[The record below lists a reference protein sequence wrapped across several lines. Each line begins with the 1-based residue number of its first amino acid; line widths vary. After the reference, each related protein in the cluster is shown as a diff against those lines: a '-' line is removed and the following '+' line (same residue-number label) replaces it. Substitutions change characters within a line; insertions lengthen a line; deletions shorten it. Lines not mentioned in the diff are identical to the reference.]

1 MFLFVAFSGATVAVN
16 VSDAPTAREVVVLD
30 NETPVTSIGEGA
42 TLFLLSGKQM
52 PI

>member
-1 MFLFVAFSGATVAVN
+1 MFLFVAFSGAMVAVN

-42 TLFLLSGKQM
+42 TLFLPIGKQTQV
-52 PI
+52 